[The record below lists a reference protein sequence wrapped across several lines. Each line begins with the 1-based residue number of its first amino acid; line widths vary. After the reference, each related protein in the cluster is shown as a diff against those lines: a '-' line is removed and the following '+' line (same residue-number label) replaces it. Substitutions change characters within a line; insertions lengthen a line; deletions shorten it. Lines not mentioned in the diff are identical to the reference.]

1 MRERR
6 EVGRGGRARE
16 RQTEH
21 AAAETEA
28 CTNHATLFKLV
39 IKRSQ
44 LRA

>member
-6 EVGRGGRARE
+6 EVRE
-16 RQTEH
+16 LSERH

-28 CTNHATLFKLV
+28 CAYHATLFKLV